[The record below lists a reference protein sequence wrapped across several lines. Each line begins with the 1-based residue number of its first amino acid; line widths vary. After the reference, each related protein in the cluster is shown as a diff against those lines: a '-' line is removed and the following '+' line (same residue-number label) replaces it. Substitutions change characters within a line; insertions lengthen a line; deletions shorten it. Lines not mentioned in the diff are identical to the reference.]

1 MRLSRSQPLPN
12 GYPQRMLRTVKR
24 AVVLSFVL
32 LLAWSLLPG
41 SVELTE
47 NAWHLTVH
55 GDLAHDQA
63 RQGHLPF
70 NPEHGCGGGFH
81 LCSCCHVQSSQ
92 YESAAFVDSSA
103 HSGAAF
109 GLARFSSLPQ
119 DFFPQLEEP
128 PRA

>member
-1 MRLSRSQPLPN
+1 
-12 GYPQRMLRTVKR
+12 MLRTVKR
-24 AVVLSFVL
+24 AATFSFVL

-47 NAWHLTVH
+47 NAWHLTTH
-55 GDLAHDQA
+55 GDFAHDKG
-63 RQGHLPF
+63 RQNHIPF

-81 LCSCCHVQSSQ
+81 LCSCCHIQPSL
-92 YESAAFVDSSA
+92 YESAAVVDFSA

-109 GLARFSSLPQ
+109 ALARFSSPPQ